1 MHDPRR
7 VAPLASQLSALLA
20 RNQCSFLHAVPQL
33 VRKTAVLRHSPGCLA
48 SVSVFFSPLTLR
60 WSSWLFWIV
69 PLPFECVE
77 NPSERW
83 FQENPSSRKPSL
95 TTPSQSPPPHLFH
108 GSTPVSCISLDH
120 LPSYLSTLD
129 YSHVPVLEK
138 APFARGHTLSY
149 SGKLC

>member
-20 RNQCSFLHAVPQL
+20 RISAAFCMQCHSWSERLQCSD
-33 VRKTAVLRHSPGCLA
+33 TAQGALPLSLF
-48 SVSVFFSPLTLR
+48 FFSPLTLR